1 MANYFPI
8 EFLGIFTVFYATYK
22 LKLHKYF
29 ISFLFKEQIIYL
41 PLTDDDFKQLIQLTK
56 ENKDNKKEG
65 KGKLLIRSCEFT
77 EYCEKSNSVKYL
89 DFDFLIFL
97 YFCNFIICFC
107 STIYKIVCFFVLGQE
122 KNPFSLNENFKDNNE
137 ISFNDINFN
146 LYLTLSFVIYIIYRE
161 ITKYI
166 FAFSFKS
173 KAAREFYI
181 CFLGCF
187 ILFFVNEYFNE
198 KLFNLNYDS
207 ALEIINNRIDLIS
220 TQSKININFNIEK
233 IHIKIFFSFLFAL
246 ISGIFLRATERGA
259 YFDNF
264 FCNVSN
270 SFQLSIT
277 KSPHS
282 YSSENQEQSEVK
294 IEYISKI
301 KSISNLIIIA
311 LLLEPL
317 LDNFLEIIKINTYV
331 KKLILIFFCLVVD
344 FILGFYILWYAYF
357 MFSVQN
363 YQDIIKFVKS
373 PNIKLL
379 NHHKN
384 MVNYINEN
392 AWDLCSHAFMNC
404 FLSFY
409 IFICYCN
416 QINIFNK
423 LPKLNE
429 NIKYLNEGFLDN
441 ILFIVFLALQF
452 SKGIIENAI
461 FYTRL
466 ITNEKH
472 LTIF

>member
-29 ISFLFKEQIIYL
+29 ISLLFKDQIVYL
-41 PLTDDDFKQLIQLTK
+41 PLSDDDFKQLIQLTK
-56 ENKDNKKEG
+56 ENRDNKKEG

-77 EYCEKSNSVKYL
+77 EYCEKSNSIRYL

-122 KNPFSLNENFKDNNE
+122 KNPFSLNENVIDNNE

-146 LYLTLSFVIYIIYRE
+146 LYLTISFVIYIIYRE

-173 KAAREFYI
+173 KAAKEFYI

-207 ALEIINNRIDLIS
+207 ALEIINNRINLIS

-233 IHIKIFFSFLFAL
+233 IYIKIFFSFLFAL

-270 SFQLSIT
+270 SFHLSIA

-317 LDNFLEIIKINTYV
+317 LDNFLEIININTYV
-331 KKLILIFFCLVVD
+331 KKLILIFFCLVAD

-363 YQDIIKFVKS
+363 YQEIIKFVKN

-392 AWDLCSHAFMNC
+392 AWDVCSHAFMNC

-409 IFICYCN
+409 IFMCYCN

-423 LPKLNE
+423 IPKLNE
-429 NIKYLNEGFLDN
+429 NIIYLNEGFLDN
-441 ILFIVFLALQF
+441 ILFIVFLALEF
-452 SKGIIENAI
+452 SKGIIENVI

-466 ITNEKH
+466 ISNEKH

>member
-29 ISFLFKEQIIYL
+29 ISLLFKDQIVYL
-41 PLTDDDFKQLIQLTK
+41 PLSDDDFKQLIQLTK
-56 ENKDNKKEG
+56 ENRDNKKEG

-77 EYCEKSNSVKYL
+77 EYCEKSNSIRYL

-122 KNPFSLNENFKDNNE
+122 KNPFSLNENVIDNNE

-146 LYLTLSFVIYIIYRE
+146 LYLTISFVIYIIYRE

-173 KAAREFYI
+173 KAAKEFYI

-207 ALEIINNRIDLIS
+207 ALEIINNRINLIS

-233 IHIKIFFSFLFAL
+233 IYIKIFFSFLFAL

-270 SFQLSIT
+270 SFHLSIT

-317 LDNFLEIIKINTYV
+317 LDNFLEIININTYV

-363 YQDIIKFVKS
+363 YQEIIKFVKN

-392 AWDLCSHAFMNC
+392 AWDVCSHAFMNC

-409 IFICYCN
+409 IFMCYCN

-423 LPKLNE
+423 IPKLNE
-429 NIKYLNEGFLDN
+429 NIIYLNEGFLDN
-441 ILFIVFLALQF
+441 ILFIVFLALEF
-452 SKGIIENAI
+452 SKGIIENVI

-466 ITNEKH
+466 ISNEKH

>member
-29 ISFLFKEQIIYL
+29 ISLLFKDQIVYL
-41 PLTDDDFKQLIQLTK
+41 PLSDDDFKQLIQLTK
-56 ENKDNKKEG
+56 ENRDNKKEG

-77 EYCEKSNSVKYL
+77 EYCEKSNSIRYL

-122 KNPFSLNENFKDNNE
+122 KNPFSLNENVIDNNE

-146 LYLTLSFVIYIIYRE
+146 LYLTISFVIYIIYRE

-173 KAAREFYI
+173 KAAKEFYI

-207 ALEIINNRIDLIS
+207 ALEIINNRITLIS

-233 IHIKIFFSFLFAL
+233 IYIKIFFSFLFAL

-270 SFQLSIT
+270 SFHLSIA

-317 LDNFLEIIKINTYV
+317 LDNFLEIININTYV
-331 KKLILIFFCLVVD
+331 KKLILIFFCLVAD

-363 YQDIIKFVKS
+363 YQEIIKFVKN

-392 AWDLCSHAFMNC
+392 AWDVCSHAFMNC

-409 IFICYCN
+409 IFMCYCN

-429 NIKYLNEGFLDN
+429 NIIYLNEGFLDN
-441 ILFIVFLALQF
+441 ILFIVFLALEF
-452 SKGIIENAI
+452 SKGIIENVI

-466 ITNEKH
+466 ISNEKH

>member
-29 ISFLFKEQIIYL
+29 ISLLFKDQIVYL
-41 PLTDDDFKQLIQLTK
+41 PLSDDDFKQLIQLTK
-56 ENKDNKKEG
+56 ENRDNKKEG

-77 EYCEKSNSVKYL
+77 EYCEKSNSIRYL

-122 KNPFSLNENFKDNNE
+122 KNPFSLNENVIDNNE

-146 LYLTLSFVIYIIYRE
+146 LYLTISFVIYIIYRE

-173 KAAREFYI
+173 KAAKEFYI

-207 ALEIINNRIDLIS
+207 ALEIINNRITLIS

-233 IHIKIFFSFLFAL
+233 IYIKIFFSFLFAL

-270 SFQLSIT
+270 SFHLSIA

-317 LDNFLEIIKINTYV
+317 LDNFLEIININTYV
-331 KKLILIFFCLVVD
+331 KKLILIFFCLVAD

-363 YQDIIKFVKS
+363 YQEIIKFVKN

-392 AWDLCSHAFMNC
+392 AWDVCSHAFMNC

-409 IFICYCN
+409 IFMCYCN

-423 LPKLNE
+423 IPKLNE
-429 NIKYLNEGFLDN
+429 NIIYLNEGFLDN
-441 ILFIVFLALQF
+441 ILFIVFLALEF
-452 SKGIIENAI
+452 SKGIIENVI

-466 ITNEKH
+466 ISNEKH